1 MVLDGAHFLFGET
14 TLTDRQANNFLD
26 QEISVDK
33 KGVGTLYGVGVG
45 PGDPDLLTVKALNI
59 LRTVPMIFAACSS
72 KNDYSIAEN
81 IIRKHIP
88 DRKIEKLPF
97 PMCNDK
103 SILEEAWIENGQR
116 VLASLKK
123 GLDCAFLTLGDPLT
137 YSTFSYL
144 FRTIKKTVP
153 ELEVVSVPGITSFQA
168 AASAANIPLS
178 EGEETLAI
186 VSGAKGG
193 LKLEEVIK
201 AADNVVML
209 KTYRQFEDIYN
220 TLENL
225 NMLSSATFLCNLGSA
240 DQAIITDMSQLKNSA
255 TPYLSLI
262 IVKKKSRLSQ

>member
-1 MVLDGAHFLFGET
+1 MVLGGPHFSFGET
-14 TLTDRQANNFLD
+14 TLTDRQANNSLV
-26 QEISVDK
+26 QEISADK
-33 KGVGTLYGVGVG
+33 KGMGILYGVGVG
-45 PGDPDLLTVKALNI
+45 PGDPDLLTLKAVKI
-59 LRTVPMIFAACSS
+59 LSTVPRIFAACSS

-88 DRKIEKLPF
+88 DRIVEKLPF

-103 SILEEAWIENGQR
+103 SILEEAWIDNGQR
-116 VLASLKK
+116 VLASLRK

-144 FRTIKKTVP
+144 FKTIQKTVP
-153 ELEVVSVPGITSFQA
+153 ELQVVSIPGITSFQA

-186 VSGAKGG
+186 VSGAQGG

-209 KTYRQFEDIYN
+209 KTYRQFEHIYN
-220 TLENL
+220 TLEDL
-225 NMLSSATFLCNLGSA
+225 NMISNSTFLCNLGSE
-240 DQAIITDMSQLKNSA
+240 DQTIVRDMSQLRNSA

-262 IVKKKSRLSQ
+262 IVKKKPGLSQ